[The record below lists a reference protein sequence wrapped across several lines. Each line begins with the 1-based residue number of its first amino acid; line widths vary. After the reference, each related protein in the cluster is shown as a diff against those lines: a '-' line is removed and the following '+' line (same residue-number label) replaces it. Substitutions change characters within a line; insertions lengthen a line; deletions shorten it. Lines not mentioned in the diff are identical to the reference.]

1 MGCPCYTQN
10 NIVKSKE
17 IDLNEH
23 LKTFNEINTCANI
36 TTTENNIQN
45 QNVSKKPNNFLE
57 KAKQNILK
65 HSKDQKLKS
74 KVKKHISVRNIK
86 NIKKNLN
93 PLFKN
98 IKMNW
103 LIKVKPNHKEDKEN
117 FKKLEKV
124 KKKYCSG
131 PIISLLESRY
141 KSLSKKNLNIKEN

>member
-86 NIKKNLN
+86 NIKKNL
-93 PLFKN
+93 
-98 IKMNW
+98 
-103 LIKVKPNHKEDKEN
+103 KPNHKEDKEN